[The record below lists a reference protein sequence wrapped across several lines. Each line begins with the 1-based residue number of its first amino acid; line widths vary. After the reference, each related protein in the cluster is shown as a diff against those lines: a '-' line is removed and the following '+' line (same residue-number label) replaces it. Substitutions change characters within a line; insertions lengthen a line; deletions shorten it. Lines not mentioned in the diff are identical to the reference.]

1 MPYSPYL
8 FLPLPTM
15 QSLTSTG
22 MMDQLA
28 SIGVEF
34 DEKALQRLFGKQVR
48 HYESLAPPKKKIS
61 FAIDQVD
68 LPNRPLRPW
77 ALGAINRATNPLY
90 VLAGKKARTPG
101 LYKQIKGEKP
111 QFLVS
116 TNEKIHSSVRV
127 RLKCK
132 GLGLDDC
139 AVWEAEALKK
149 WKLVR
154 KGGPSS
160 SASGNGNLSSNS
172 SSVNGNGKAS
182 EVQTWGPP
190 LEEQEDVGEA
200 GRWEWVYVGPERKA
214 PPVRRMEEERLGP
227 YERYWLKLAGGAPN
241 AYHFADACEHD

>member
-1 MPYSPYL
+1 
-8 FLPLPTM
+8 
-15 QSLTSTG
+15 

-28 SIGVEF
+28 SVGVEF
-34 DEKALQRLFGKQVR
+34 DEKALERLFGKQVH
-48 HYESLAPPKKKIS
+48 HYESLAPPKKKIF
-61 FAIDQVD
+61 FAIEQVD

-90 VLAGKKARTPG
+90 VLAGKRARTPG
-101 LYKQIKGEKP
+101 LYKQMNGDRP
-111 QFLVS
+111 QFLIA
-116 TNEKIHSSVRV
+116 TNEKIHPSVRV

-132 GLGLDDC
+132 GLGLNDG
-139 AVWEAEALKK
+139 AVWKAKALKK

-154 KGGPSS
+154 VGESS
-160 SASGNGNLSSNS
+160 SGASGNGNGRSSKS
-172 SSVNGNGKAS
+172 SSVDGNGSAN
-182 EVQTWGPP
+182 EVETWGPP
-190 LEEQEDVGEA
+190 LEEQEDVGGA